1 MREEID
7 CGTCVYKC
15 QKCTITFARAKDAI
29 YHEKNCGNCNC
40 QTCDKTFPNQLA
52 LRKHLNIHKETYKC
66 EVCQKLFQ
74 TRYMLTR
81 HQKVHDKRKDFSCTC
96 CNAKFSIKSNL
107 NRHYKNAH
115 DKQWLAYKCVYVHV
129 VRELIFS
136 FFVMMSQLFQICS
149 ADPKRGGWQGESL
162 VPVPTHTV
170 PGATQ
175 IEGIGSTNF
184 GGRS

>member
-1 MREEID
+1 MVPRIEEPNFI
-7 CGTCVYKC
+7 G
-15 QKCTITFARAKDAI
+15 
-29 YHEKNCGNCNC
+29 EKRSLFCSLLLLSYSGGGEISF
-40 QTCDKTFPNQLA
+40 KRNQLA

-115 DKQWLAYKCVYVHV
+115 DKQWLAYNCVYVHV

-136 FFVMMSQLFQICS
+136 FFVMMSQLFQVCS
-149 ADPKRGGWQGESL
+149 ADPKRGGWQGQSL

-184 GGRS
+184 GRRS

>member
-1 MREEID
+1 MAANKSVKFSGYHAFYKSATKQVKESIPDANLATMSKTAAGMWKLCSLDVRKDWKKEGQRMREEID

-29 YHEKNCGNCNC
+29 YHEKNCGHCIC

-115 DKQWLAYKCVYVHV
+115 DKQ
-129 VRELIFS
+129 
-136 FFVMMSQLFQICS
+136 
-149 ADPKRGGWQGESL
+149 
-162 VPVPTHTV
+162 
-170 PGATQ
+170 
-175 IEGIGSTNF
+175 
-184 GGRS
+184 